1 MPNSLSLAIVR
12 VSSWC
17 TMSAATMAA
26 AAAPTIDPRVF
37 VQKVTAL
44 AAERLDDDQ
53 IGVLVQH
60 LVAVLVQRAD
70 EAPSGAEC
78 AKRHNRIQSLIKRL

>member
-1 MPNSLSLAIVR
+1 
-12 VSSWC
+12 
-17 TMSAATMAA
+17 MAA
-26 AAAPTIDPRVF
+26 PAAPSIDQRVF

-70 EAPSGAEC
+70 EVTGAES